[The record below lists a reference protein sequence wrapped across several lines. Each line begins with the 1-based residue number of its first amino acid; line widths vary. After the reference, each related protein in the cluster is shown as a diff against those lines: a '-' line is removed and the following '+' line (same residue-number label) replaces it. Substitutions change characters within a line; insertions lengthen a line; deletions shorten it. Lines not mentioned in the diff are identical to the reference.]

1 MNDALIILCGVTGNR
16 KRKKIVTLGN
26 SFRLIIHFSCV
37 YDVLMHYSHENED
50 KITPLAIT
58 NWRDIRK
65 KIGIKEKNRRGHIYV
80 IGKTGTGKSSL
91 LGNMAISDIEGGN
104 GIALID
110 PHGDLAE
117 SLLNHIPQDRLQDVI
132 YFNPGDLDYP
142 IAFNPLEK
150 VHPDFHH
157 LVVSGLISVF
167 RKIWSEYWGPRLEHI
182 LRHALHTLLEYPEST
197 LLDVPR
203 LLTEKDFRLKVINA
217 ITNPHVKAFW
227 LNEFEKYSAW
237 LKTEAVAPILNKM
250 GQFLTSLPLRNVI
263 GQPTN
268 RFRIGEAMDEGKILI
283 VNLAKGKLGEDNSS
297 LLGSMLV
304 TEIYLSALRRARIPE
319 QERRPFYLYVD
330 EFYTFITLSF
340 ADILSEA
347 RKYGLN
353 LVLAHQYIAQLHE
366 KIRDSIFGNVGTII
380 AFRVGADDAEFLAK
394 EFRPTFS
401 ESDLINLHNYHIYLK
416 LMVNGITSPP
426 FSATTLPCPVTQI
439 SDPEEITENS
449 RIRYCRKRKEVE
461 DELRK
466 RIMPYAKSSTRQG
479 MLF

>member
-1 MNDALIILCGVTGNR
+1 VNDALIILAGVKADRNSTR
-16 KRKKIVTLGN
+16 VTQEGDA
-26 SFRLIIHFSCV
+26 FRLIFLFLFI
-37 YDVLMHYSHENED
+37 YDVFMYDAHENED

-91 LGNMAISDIEGGN
+91 LGNMAFSDIEGGN

-117 SLLNHIPQDRLQDVI
+117 SLLKHIPQDRLKDVI
-132 YFNPGDLDYP
+132 YFNPGDLEYP

-150 VHPDFHH
+150 IHPDFHH

-167 RKIWSEYWGPRLEHI
+167 RKIWAEFWGPRLEHI
-182 LRHALHTLLEYPEST
+182 LRHALYTLLEYPEST

-203 LLTEKDFRLKVINA
+203 LLTEKDFRLRVINS
-217 ITNPHVKAFW
+217 ITNPHIKAFW

-263 GQPTN
+263 GQPVN
-268 RFRIGEAMDEGKILI
+268 RFHIGEAMDEGKILI

-319 QERRPFYLYVD
+319 AERRAFYLYVD

-353 LVLAHQYIAQLHE
+353 LVLAHQYINQLHE
-366 KIRDSIFGNVGTII
+366 KVSDAIFGNVGTII
-380 AFRVGADDAEFLAK
+380 SFRVGSDDAEFLAK
-394 EFRPTFS
+394 EFKPTFN
-401 ESDLINLHNYHIYLK
+401 ESDLVNLPNYNIYLK
-416 LMVNGITSPP
+416 LMVNGITSLP
-426 FSATTLPCPVTQI
+426 FSATTLPFPINQI
-439 SDPEEITENS
+439 SDPEEITKNS
-449 RIRYCRKRKEVE
+449 RTRYCRKRKEVE
-461 DELRK
+461 DEILK
-466 RIMPYAKSSTRQG
+466 RIVPNVQTSTRQG
-479 MLF
+479 KLF

>member
-1 MNDALIILCGVTGNR
+1 VNDALIILAGVTGDR
-16 KRKKIVTLGN
+16 KRKKIVTLSN
-26 SFRLIIHFSCV
+26 SFTLIILFSRV
-37 YDVLMHYSHENED
+37 YDVLMHDSHENED

-117 SLLNHIPQDRLQDVI
+117 FLLKHIPQERLKDVI

-150 VHPDFHH
+150 IHPDFHH

-167 RKIWSEYWGPRLEHI
+167 RKIWSEFWGPRLEHI
-182 LRHALHTLLEYPEST
+182 LRHALYTLLEYPDST

-203 LLTEKDFRLKVINA
+203 LLTEKEFRFKVINSIA
-217 ITNPHVKAFW
+217 NPHIKAFW

-263 GQPTN
+263 GQSKN
-268 RFRIGEAMDEGKILI
+268 RFHIDEAMDEGKILI

-319 QERRPFYLYVD
+319 AKRRAFYLYVD

-353 LVLAHQYIAQLHE
+353 LVLAHQYINQLHE
-366 KIRDSIFGNVGTII
+366 KVSAAIFGNVGTII
-380 AFRVGADDAEFLAK
+380 SFRVGSDDAEFLAK
-394 EFRPTFS
+394 EFKPTFN
-401 ESDLINLHNYHIYLK
+401 ESDLVNLPNYNIYLK
-416 LMVNGITSPP
+416 LMVNGITSLP
-426 FSATTLPCPVTQI
+426 FSATTLPFPGNQI
-439 SDPEEITENS
+439 SNPEEIIENS
-449 RIRYCRKRKEVE
+449 RIKYCRKRKEVE
-461 DELRK
+461 DEILK
-466 RIMPYAKSSTRQG
+466 RIMPHAQSSVRQG
-479 MLF
+479 KLF

>member
-1 MNDALIILCGVTGNR
+1 VNDALIILTGVKVYR
-16 KRKKIVTLGN
+16 KTKRNPITSI
-26 SFRLIIHFSCV
+26 SFRLITRLLCI
-37 YDVLMHYSHENED
+37 YDVFMYDAHENED

-117 SLLNHIPQDRLQDVI
+117 SLLKHIPKDRINDVI
-132 YFNPGDLDYP
+132 YFNPGDLEYP

-157 LVVSGLISVF
+157 LIVSGLISVF
-167 RKIWSEYWGPRLEHI
+167 RKIWSEFWGPRLEHI
-182 LRHALHTLLEYPEST
+182 LRHALYTLLEYPEST

-203 LLTEKDFRLKVINA
+203 LLTEKEFRFKVINS
-217 ITNPHVKAFW
+217 ITNPHIKAFW

-263 GQPTN
+263 GQPVN
-268 RFRIGEAMDEGKILI
+268 RFHIGKAMDEGKILI
-283 VNLAKGKLGEDNSS
+283 VNLAKGKLGEDNSA

-319 QERRPFYLYVD
+319 AERRAFYLYVD

-353 LVLAHQYIAQLHE
+353 LVLAHQYITQLHE
-366 KIRDSIFGNVGTII
+366 KVSDAIFGNVGTII
-380 AFRVGADDAEFLAK
+380 AFRVGADDAAFLAK
-394 EFRPTFS
+394 EFGPTFS
-401 ESDLINLHNYHIYLK
+401 ESDLINLPNHNIYLK
-416 LMVNGITSPP
+416 LMVNGITSQP
-426 FSATTLPCPVTQI
+426 FSATTLPLPTDAI
-439 SDPEEITENS
+439 SQPLDIIQES
-449 RIRYCRKRKEVE
+449 RTKYCRVRKEVE
-461 DELRK
+461 REILLKFNQDTPHIK
-466 RIMPYAKSSTRQG
+466 KQG
-479 MLF
+479 TLF

>member
-1 MNDALIILCGVTGNR
+1 MNDALIILAGVKTTR
-16 KRKKIVTLGN
+16 KPKRNATTRI
-26 SFRLIIHFSCV
+26 SFRLITRFLCV
-37 YDVLMHYSHENED
+37 YDVRMYDEHVPEEQ
-50 KITPLAIT
+50 ITPLAIT

-117 SLLNHIPQDRLQDVI
+117 SLLKHIPQERLKEVI
-132 YFNPGDLDYP
+132 YFNPGDLEYP

-150 VHPDFHH
+150 IHPDFHH

-167 RKIWSEYWGPRLEHI
+167 RKIWSEFWGPRLEHI
-182 LRHALHTLLEYPEST
+182 FRHALYTLLEYPEST

-203 LLTEKDFRLKVINA
+203 LLTEKDFRLRVINS
-217 ITNPHVKAFW
+217 ITNPHIKAFW

-263 GQPTN
+263 GQPVN
-268 RFRIGEAMDEGKILI
+268 RFHIGEAMDEGKILI
-283 VNLAKGKLGEDNSS
+283 VNLAKGKLGEDNSAI
-297 LLGSMLV
+297 LGSMLV

-319 QERRPFYLYVD
+319 VERRPFYLYVD
-330 EFYTFITLSF
+330 EFYTFITLTF

-353 LVLAHQYIAQLHE
+353 LVLAHQYINQLHE
-366 KIRDSIFGNVGTII
+366 KVSDAIFGNVGTII
-380 AFRVGADDAEFLAK
+380 SFRIGSDDAEFLAK
-394 EFRPTFS
+394 EFKPTFN
-401 ESDLINLHNYHIYLK
+401 ESDLVNLPNYNIYLK
-416 LMVNGITSPP
+416 LMVNGITSLP
-426 FSATTLPCPVTQI
+426 FSATTLPFPVNQI
-439 SDPEEITENS
+439 SDPEEISENS
-449 RIRYCRKRKEVE
+449 RIRYCGKRKEVE
-461 DELRK
+461 DEILK
-466 RIMPYAKSSTRQG
+466 RITPNNQSSIRQG
-479 MLF
+479 KLF